1 MCASRRIVG
10 WRSSSVDFL
19 GLSQL
24 KSRCEECITRAALQR
39 PFCLCCDW
47 TRNLGAAVP
56 LLGASLGESETARF
70 CTLFGKPC
78 RNRPKREAAGSPH
91 KGAAPSRVALGS
103 HERTILVDDSRGTS
117 GKLPPMGGAS
127 VIFPLETNIVIK
139 LRSAVR
145 NWYEG
150 KYLPYEND
158 PRSTLVFIGGDH
170 KRHWTARVVRV
181 LVEFWHWSS
190 LSAWLRSS

>member
-1 MCASRRIVG
+1 M
-10 WRSSSVDFL
+10 DEL
-19 GLSQL
+19 
-24 KSRCEECITRAALQR
+24 RAAHLASYRRWAVR
-39 PFCLCCDW
+39 PSF
-47 TRNLGAAVP
+47 
-56 LLGASLGESETARF
+56 
-70 CTLFGKPC
+70 
-78 RNRPKREAAGSPH
+78 
-91 KGAAPSRVALGS
+91 
-103 HERTILVDDSRGTS
+103 
-117 GKLPPMGGAS
+117 
-127 VIFPLETNIVIK
+127 FPLETNIVIK

-158 PRSTLVFIGGDH
+158 PRSILVFIGGDH